1 MLRTNYD
8 FDVIYVYKADSFTI
22 RVKQDLGSWVTAVVI
37 MCQGVWVCGCVDVK
51 LDVWWVVS
59 RLGWLG
65 CVCVCTRGLGRVRV
79 CDGVVLVLSSRLARG
94 VTRIGN
100 SACGPPPLNIEFIIY
115 NIYHVYSTSWGGA
128 VSCASYASCQ
138 IPRQG

>member
-1 MLRTNYD
+1 MCNLKGEK
-8 FDVIYVYKADSFTI
+8 VYKADSFTI

-65 CVCVCTRGLGRVRV
+65 CVCMYERVGDSSCMRRRRAGLVASSCSGFDEGCKLRLR
-79 CDGVVLVLSSRLARG
+79 CPFPPGLITLFTTYTTFMTPASALLSLVPSDPFLDSLA
-94 VTRIGN
+94 
-100 SACGPPPLNIEFIIY
+100 
-115 NIYHVYSTSWGGA
+115 
-128 VSCASYASCQ
+128 
-138 IPRQG
+138 